1 MSRLLLLSNSTLP
14 GTPFLSWPATFVRE
28 FLGDE
33 RGNLLF
39 IPFAAVTFSY
49 DEYAKSVRE
58 AVARWGYEIESVHNS
73 GNCRQAV
80 NDAAAVVIGGGN
92 TFALLNQLYR
102 HGLVGLIKEKV
113 RWGTPFIGWSAGANV
128 ACPTLMTTNDMPI
141 VMPPSF
147 DALNLVP
154 FQINP
159 HYTGFK
165 QPGHGGETRRQ
176 RIDEFLTLNPTRR
189 VIGLPEGMLLSV
201 EENNLALKGSGTAV
215 LFVHDKPPENFSA
228 GDDVGVL
235 LRETN

>member
-102 HGLVGLIKEKV
+102 
-113 RWGTPFIGWSAGANV
+113 
-128 ACPTLMTTNDMPI
+128 
-141 VMPPSF
+141 
-147 DALNLVP
+147 
-154 FQINP
+154 QI
-159 HYTGFK
+159 
-165 QPGHGGETRRQ
+165 Q
-176 RIDEFLTLNPTRR
+176 
-189 VIGLPEGMLLSV
+189 LL
-201 EENNLALKGSGTAV
+201 
-215 LFVHDKPPENFSA
+215 
-228 GDDVGVL
+228 L
-235 LRETN
+235 LYRNRSNQNQLLHLLQSIHQEST